1 MSSGAPAFSPFPL
14 PATAGVDGLSAAVLI
29 DLRQLKVS
37 SRKPRAVRP
46 LLVDGLP
53 VGIEAIAG
61 DSVEAERPGDRR
73 RALRAAGH
81 RGDDARVSDDGDDAV
96 AQERRRLETRYADR
110 EVVEAPRREFLLR
123 VARVELRDRLVPG
136 TVEAGDQPIAPWR
149 TGVRILLA
157 RHVALA
163 LEEPPHLVRCLGL
176 ERQRRP
182 TRQLAVDPTAQG
194 RVVPVDHFVHAVALI
209 YETGLLGELD
219 AARLPVR
226 GRDAIRVGKGGVD
239 VRDATPRLCVHV
251 LDGQLPELELVLI
264 GLACGGPVGIGSG
277 VRTRVVAVGSTVGAV
292 VGASVALGALDA
304 VDAVADAVPLG
315 VAAGAVHAASATS
328 ASVRAVDRRTAVIM
342 RQAFGAL

>member
-1 MSSGAPAFSPFPL
+1 MSRNAPAFSPFPL

-37 SRKPRAVRP
+37 SRKPRAVRS

-53 VGIEAIAG
+53 VGIEAIAR
-61 DSVEAERPGDRR
+61 DPVEPKRPGDRR
-73 RALRAAGH
+73 RALRAAGR
-81 RGDDARVSDDGDDAV
+81 RGDDARVRDDGDDAV

-136 TVEAGDQPIAPWR
+136 AVEAGDQPVAPWG

-226 GRDAIRVGKGGVD
+226 GRGAIRVGNV
-239 VRDATPRLCVHV
+239 
-251 LDGQLPELELVLI
+251 
-264 GLACGGPVGIGSG
+264 GSG

-304 VDAVADAVPLG
+304 VADAVPLG

-328 ASVRAVDRRTAVIM
+328 ASVRANDRRTALIM
-342 RQAFGAL
+342 RQAFGAA